1 MSSDAARKAQQWR
14 VMGLM
19 GVAGVTLI
27 GTLGWVMNNADAGMG
42 GIPETQAVDPTIIA
56 DVTSAASPE
65 LSWVAQSRS
74 EIEKLTTQV
83 SELTNTITAMK
94 EEETKSI
101 ADLTA
106 QYDDALLRQ
115 QQDINALKGGGT
127 AAGAGEGAA
136 NGAGSGVSGDGASS
150 GLSAF
155 GASNPGTG
163 GMEATTFDTSQ
174 DFVSGQ
180 PGLGSQA
187 GYPGKGEAG
196 QGSPASSGFGT
207 SFTLAATPGSQAAAA
222 GGIAGLAQAAVGD
235 VGPDGVPV
243 APEVQSHVRK
253 LESYV
258 PAGSYASATVIAG
271 VDASAGVKSQENP
284 VPVLLRLTGPVT
296 TAAAGA
302 GSGARVD
309 LTGCTVVGSAAA
321 DLSAERVYVRLS
333 TMTCLNK
340 RGEILEVPV
349 AGIVVGSGKAG
360 VRGKVVSREGSLVR
374 NAAIAGVLQGIGQ
387 TASASAQGITGA
399 DGLDQSLT
407 GIAGASAAGALGGG
421 ISNAADTLAQ
431 YYIQRAE
438 QYQPVVSLY
447 GGTSVEVVFLD
458 GVDLR

>member
-1 MSSDAARKAQQWR
+1 MSTSRKAQQWR
-14 VMGLM
+14 VMALM
-19 GVAGVTLI
+19 GVGGVTLI
-27 GTLGWVMNNADAGMG
+27 GTLGWVLNNADAGIG
-42 GIPETQAVDPTIIA
+42 GLPESQSVDPTIIA

-65 LSWVAQSRS
+65 LSWIAQSRS
-74 EIEKLTTQV
+74 EIEKLTAQV
-83 SELTNTITAMK
+83 GELTSTITAMK
-94 EEETKSI
+94 EEETKAI

-115 QQDINALKGGGT
+115 QQDINALKGGDPASAGAIAD
-127 AAGAGEGAA
+127 AAGGALP
-136 NGAGSGVSGDGASS
+136 GGDPTSGAS
-150 GLSAF
+150 GI
-155 GASNPGTG
+155 
-163 GMEATTFDTSQ
+163 EAQSFDTAQ
-174 DFVSGQ
+174 DFVSGAPNAAPLGGL
-180 PGLGSQA
+180 PGNG
-187 GYPGKGEAG
+187 GTAG
-196 QGSPASSGFGT
+196 QGGALASGFGT
-207 SFTLAATPGSQAAAA
+207 SFTLAAAPGSAAQS
-222 GGIAGLAQAAVGD
+222 GVNGPPQAAVGD
-235 VGPDGVPV
+235 VPPGEGGS
-243 APEVQSHVRK
+243 APETESHVRK

-258 PAGSYASATVIAG
+258 PAGSYAPAMVIAG

-302 GSGARVD
+302 GQGARVD

-321 DLSAERVYVRLS
+321 DLSAERVYVRLT
-333 TMTCLNK
+333 TMTCLNR

-374 NAAIAGVLQGIGQ
+374 SAAIAGVLQGIGQ
-387 TASASAQGITGA
+387 TASSSAQGITGS
-399 DGLDQSLT
+399 DGLDQTVTS
-407 GIAGASAAGALGGG
+407 IAGASAAGALGGG

-458 GVDLR
+458 GVDLK

>member
-27 GTLGWVMNNADAGMG
+27 GTLGWVMNNANAGLG
-42 GIPETQAVDPTIIA
+42 AAPEGQAVDPTIIA

-74 EIEKLTTQV
+74 EIEKLTAQV

-115 QQDINALKGGGT
+115 QQDINTLKGGD
-127 AAGAGEGAA
+127 AAGVGE
-136 NGAGSGVSGDGASS
+136 NGAERAES
-150 GLSAF
+150 
-155 GASNPGTG
+155 GASNAAAAGGLGSLGAPGASTG

-180 PGLGSQA
+180 PGLVTQA
-187 GYPGKGEAG
+187 GNPGKGEAG
-196 QGSPASSGFGT
+196 QRGALASGFGT
-207 SFTLAATPGSQAAAA
+207 SFTLAAAPGSSA
-222 GGIAGLAQAAVGD
+222 GGIAGPAQAAVGD
-235 VGPDGVPV
+235 VGPDGAPV

-258 PAGSYASATVIAG
+258 PAGSYAPAMVIAG

-296 TAAAGA
+296 TAAAGG

-321 DLSAERVYVRLS
+321 DLSAERVYVRLT
-333 TMTCLNK
+333 TMTCLNR

-387 TASASAQGITGA
+387 TASASAQGITGV

-407 GIAGASAAGALGGG
+407 SIAGASAAGALGGG

>member
-1 MSSDAARKAQQWR
+1 MSADAARKAQQWR

-27 GTLGWVMNNADAGMG
+27 GTLGWVMNNADAGLG
-42 GIPETQAVDPTIIA
+42 ASPEGQAVDPTIIA

-74 EIEKLTTQV
+74 EIEKLTAQV

-115 QQDINALKGGGT
+115 QQDINALKGGD
-127 AAGAGEGAA
+127 AAGSGEGATD
-136 NGAGSGVSGDGASS
+136 GAGSGASNVEAPG
-150 GLSAF
+150 GLSAL
-155 GASNPGTG
+155 GAPDAGTD
-163 GMEATTFDTSQ
+163 GMEATSFDTSQ

-180 PGLGSQA
+180 PGLGTQA
-187 GYPGKGEAG
+187 GDPGNGEAG
-196 QGSPASSGFGT
+196 QGGALASGFGT
-207 SFTLAATPGSQAAAA
+207 SFTLAAAPGSSA
-222 GGIAGLAQAAVGD
+222 GGIAGPGQAAVGD
-235 VGPDGVPV
+235 VGPDGTPV

-258 PAGSYASATVIAG
+258 PAGSYAPAMVIAG

-296 TAAAGA
+296 TAAAGG

-321 DLSAERVYVRLS
+321 DLSAERVYVRLT
-333 TMTCLNK
+333 TMTCLNR

-407 GIAGASAAGALGGG
+407 SIAGASAAGALGGG
-421 ISNAADTLAQ
+421 ISNAADALAQ

>member
-1 MSSDAARKAQQWR
+1 M
-14 VMGLM
+14 
-19 GVAGVTLI
+19 
-27 GTLGWVMNNADAGMG
+27 
-42 GIPETQAVDPTIIA
+42 
-56 DVTSAASPE
+56 TSAASPE

-74 EIEKLTTQV
+74 EIEKLTAQV
-83 SELTNTITAMK
+83 SELTNTITSMK
-94 EEETKSI
+94 EEDAKAI

-106 QYDDALLRQ
+106 QYDDALRRQ
-115 QQDINALKGGGT
+115 QQDINALKGGDAAVGAGT
-127 AAGAGEGAA
+127 GTGGASAGASDEAAASNLNTLGAP
-136 NGAGSGVSGDGASS
+136 NGAS
-150 GLSAF
+150 
-155 GASNPGTG
+155 G
-163 GMEATTFDTSQ
+163 GMEATSFDTSQ

-180 PGLGSQA
+180 PGLGPQA
-187 GYPGKGEAG
+187 GNPGKEGVAG
-196 QGSPASSGFGT
+196 QGGALASGFGT
-207 SFTLAATPGSQAAAA
+207 SFTLAAAPGLQGAVANGLA
-222 GGIAGLAQAAVGD
+222 GPAQAAVGD

-258 PAGSYASATVIAG
+258 PAGSYAPATVIAG

-296 TAAAGA
+296 TAAAG
-302 GSGARVD
+302 GGNGARIE

-321 DLSAERVYVRLS
+321 DLSAERVYVRLT
-333 TMTCLNK
+333 TMTCLNH

-387 TASASAQGITGA
+387 TASASAQGISGA

-407 GIAGASAAGALGGG
+407 SIAGASAAGALGGG
-421 ISNAADTLAQ
+421 ISNATDTLAQ

-447 GGTSVEVVFLD
+447 GGTLVEVVFLD